1 MSGNENGVVKI
12 RKDLPHLKRLDQL
25 GEEAMKS
32 QEIMD
37 LVVNGAT
44 LNSVNKDMLRG
55 IIRVI
60 ITDAAVQLDGLERRR
75 LVTDLAL
82 DLAIIT
88 LAEMTPF
95 KSREEWR
102 ETLLTRAI
110 ERDET
115 EAPAK

>member
-1 MSGNENGVVKI
+1 
-12 RKDLPHLKRLDQL
+12 
-25 GEEAMKS
+25 MKLS
-32 QEIMD
+32 KMERERD
-37 LVVNGAT
+37 A
-44 LNSVNKDMLRG
+44 LNM
-55 IIRVI
+55 
-60 ITDAAVQLDGLERRR
+60 
-75 LVTDLAL
+75 AL
-82 DLAIIT
+82 NLAIIT